1 MWGCSFVLSVEG
13 GEMSVQGTYTFGR
26 GHWYEIT
33 TDGEG
38 HQFINS
44 RNVSAPMNIV
54 ATVIGV

>member
-1 MWGCSFVLSVEG
+1 
-13 GEMSVQGTYTFGR
+13 MSVQGTYTFGR